1 MMSLVDWR
9 LLLLLLLLLLL
20 HAVVGVVVVSLA
32 AEEEV
37 ECRGWG
43 QGVWGGRR
51 PV

>member
-37 ECRGWG
+37 EYRGWG
-43 QGVWGGRR
+43 AWEVGGLFDL
-51 PV
+51 